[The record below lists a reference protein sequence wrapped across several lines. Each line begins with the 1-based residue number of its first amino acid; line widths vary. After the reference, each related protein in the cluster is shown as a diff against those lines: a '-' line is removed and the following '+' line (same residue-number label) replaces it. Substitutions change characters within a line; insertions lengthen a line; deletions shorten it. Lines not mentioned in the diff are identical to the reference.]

1 MTHIGHSGKVLV
13 MRIFIAVLF
22 LILNLQ
28 SWTKADDISDFQI
41 EGMSIG
47 DSLLD
52 YFSKNEI
59 NKFLK
64 ADTTHFYTNS
74 DYAVIGIYKENQ
86 NSISL
91 NNYDSLGITINKKDN
106 KYKILSIGG
115 QNYSYDDINDCS
127 TTQASIAND
136 IKKDV
141 LENNINENIWE
152 NDKYKSGG
160 IIIGKSKMHDF
171 YYNDNSSVRIIC
183 YELNDEERK
192 KARWKVKMEVIINS
206 KEFTLWLRDS

>member
-1 MTHIGHSGKVLV
+1 MKRLILYIYL
-13 MRIFIAVLF
+13 IFISISVPA
-22 LILNLQ
+22 ISEN
-28 SWTKADDISDFQI
+28 ISDFEI

>member
-1 MTHIGHSGKVLV
+1 MKFLFLI
-13 MRIFIAVLF
+13 LF
-22 LILNLQ
+22 LILNFQ
-28 SWTKADDISDFQI
+28 SWTNADDIRDFEI

-106 KYKILSIGG
+106 KYK
-115 QNYSYDDINDCS
+115 
-127 TTQASIAND
+127 
-136 IKKDV
+136 
-141 LENNINENIWE
+141 
-152 NDKYKSGG
+152 
-160 IIIGKSKMHDF
+160 F
-171 YYNDNSSVRIIC
+171 
-183 YELNDEERK
+183 
-192 KARWKVKMEVIINS
+192 
-206 KEFTLWLRDS
+206 RDLKI

>member
-1 MTHIGHSGKVLV
+1 
-13 MRIFIAVLF
+13 MRVFITI
-22 LILNLQ
+22 LILIFSLQ
-28 SWTKADDISDFQI
+28 SLTKADDIRDFEI
-41 EGMSIG
+41 EGMSIE

-59 NKFLK
+59 KKFLK
-64 ADTTHFYTNS
+64 ADTTNFYNNS
-74 DYAVIGIYKENQ
+74 DYVIIGIYKENQ

-91 NNYDSLGITINKKDN
+91 NNYESLGITINKKDN
-106 KYKILSIGG
+106 KYKILSIAG
-115 QNYSYDDINDCS
+115 QNYSYDDINDCN

-160 IIIGKSKMHDF
+160 IIVGKSKMYDF
-171 YYNDNSSVRIIC
+171 LYNDNSAVRIIC
-183 YELNDEERK
+183 YELNYEERK
-192 KARWKVKMEVIINS
+192 KAGWKVKMEVIINS
-206 KEFTLWLRDS
+206 KEFTHWLKSK